1 MLRRHWGQK
10 QKREE
15 MVFLT
20 IRAVREGGEAE
31 RFRLAWLQTGKL
43 QNTTESAHL
52 LLGLA
57 EVRVHAIVEGAHPGN
72 EARLGTHIR
81 TKLLQHPL
89 EVQPTFEARIQLGEV
104 VHEL

>member
-1 MLRRHWGQK
+1 MRSPIVPPPSKTTWWPQYRQT
-10 QKREE
+10 EN
-15 MVFLT
+15 
-20 IRAVREGGEAE
+20 GGICWLA
-31 RFRLAWLQTGKL
+31 RLPTGKL

-81 TKLLQHPL
+81 TELLQHPL